1 MAIQLHAAPCELI
14 EFAERVARAYDLQV
28 IVMEFPPARYRRVAI
43 GEVASLASQE
53 QVKKITLLR
62 EAPIGES
69 ELKRKCDNDAI
80 VIELSWPRGQS
91 LRQSWV
97 AACTE
102 DPAML
107 AIWKPIARQLRAMSR
122 AGATAVN
129 SQTGASA
136 HYKVFRHTEAARR
149 LAAEG
154 ITMLP
159 IAGGTVLSF
168 DE

>member
-107 AIWKPIARQLRAMSR
+107 AIWSTRKLGLRLTIRYS
-122 AGATAVN
+122 GI
-129 SQTGASA
+129 
-136 HYKVFRHTEAARR
+136 RR
-149 LAAEG
+149 PLADWLLRE
-154 ITMLP
+154 
-159 IAGGTVLSF
+159 
-168 DE
+168 